1 MKRYDCVVIGGGPAG
16 MTAALYLCRF
26 GLSVALVEMLSPGGQ
41 MLKTY
46 EISNYPG
53 YPKGLLGY
61 ELADNFSAHLDGYSV
76 DRYTDTVSAIEQ
88 QDGGHSVKLDK
99 ESLFGRTVI
108 VTSGASS
115 RKLDLEKEEQ
125 LTGRGVSYCAM
136 CDGMFFKDQAVA
148 MVGGGNSAFEE
159 ALYLTKL
166 VKKLYLIH
174 RRDTFRADKFY
185 QDKLIAQKDKVTF
198 VLDSVVQSLHGDTQL
213 NGLTVKNVKTG
224 ATSEL
229 AVDGLFIFVGLEPLN
244 SFLPTSLNLDTSG
257 FVETDCEMQTN
268 IPGLFAA
275 GDIRSKLCRQI
286 ITAAGD
292 GATAAHAAYAYLE
305 HLNA

>member
-1 MKRYDCVVIGGGPAG
+1 MAQK
-16 MTAALYLCRF
+16 AADQ
-26 GLSVALVEMLSPGGQ
+26 VTIVDVTDA
-41 MLKTY
+41 
-46 EISNYPG
+46 
-53 YPKGLLGY
+53 
-61 ELADNFSAHLDGYSV
+61 YSV
-76 DRYTDTVSAIEQ
+76 ILTSEAYTFPGTTSAAKA
-88 QDGGHSVKLDK
+88 GS
-99 ESLFGRTVI
+99 
-108 VTSGASS
+108 TST
-115 RKLDLEKEEQ
+115 Q
-125 LTGRGVSYCAM
+125 V
-136 CDGMFFKDQAVA
+136 VA

-159 ALYLTKL
+159 ALYLTRL